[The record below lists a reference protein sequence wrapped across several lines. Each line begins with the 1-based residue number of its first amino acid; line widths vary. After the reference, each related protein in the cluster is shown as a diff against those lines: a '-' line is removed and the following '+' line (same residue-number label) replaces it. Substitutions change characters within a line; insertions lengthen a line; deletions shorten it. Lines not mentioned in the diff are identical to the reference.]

1 METLKSLIKVILIF
15 TVNGITI
22 FVILSIIANIYKEYT
37 EDK

>member
-1 METLKSLIKVILIF
+1 MDILKSLIEIILIS
-15 TVNGITI
+15 TGSGITI